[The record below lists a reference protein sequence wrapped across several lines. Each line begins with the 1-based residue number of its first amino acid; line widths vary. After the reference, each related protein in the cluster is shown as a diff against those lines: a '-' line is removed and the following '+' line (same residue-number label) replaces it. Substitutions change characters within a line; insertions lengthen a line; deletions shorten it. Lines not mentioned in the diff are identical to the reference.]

1 MTEVR
6 RGAFLRHGGQ
16 GTDLEPRDYFAANE
30 CRGCDRERF
39 AGFHVCL
46 EEPEF
51 SFGDEVIWPG
61 KVAEEFLA
69 F

>member
-1 MTEVR
+1 MD
-6 RGAFLRHGGQ
+6 G
-16 GTDLEPRDYFAANE
+16 LEPWDYFAAYE
-30 CRGCDRERF
+30 CGGCDRERF

-51 SFGDEVIWPG
+51 SFGDEVIWLG
-61 KVAEEFLA
+61 MVAEECLA

>member
-1 MTEVR
+1 MEVNVVLFC
-6 RGAFLRHGGQ
+6 AHGGQ
-16 GTDLEPRDYFAANE
+16 WTDLEPWDYFAANE
-30 CRGCDRERF
+30 CGGCERERF

-51 SFGDEVIWPG
+51 SFGDEVIWLG
-61 KVAEEFLA
+61 KVAEEFLV

>member
-1 MTEVR
+1 M
-6 RGAFLRHGGQ
+6 
-16 GTDLEPRDYFAANE
+16 ANE
-30 CRGCDRERF
+30 CGAATERF

-61 KVAEEFLA
+61 KVAEEFVA
-69 F
+69 V